1 MKGLLSMTAF
11 GRGEAHAGPVT
22 WTVEI
27 HSVNHRFLDLKVR
40 TPRDLMDIEERIKK
54 ELATVFS
61 RGHIEVSVA
70 SRGETTELHVRP
82 NLALAREYHQALV
95 AIQKKLSLPGQPDL
109 TMVAGRE
116 GVITSVDQTADVEA
130 VWAAMRPALAKAMQQ
145 CQRMREKEGQAL
157 KKELLR
163 LLKQID
169 RRVQDIAV
177 ALPGILA
184 ARQTA
189 LKERLDKLLQG
200 VDIDPARLAQEAALL
215 VDKVDITE
223 EMTRTR
229 SHIEQFHDYLNLDEP
244 VGRRLDFLLQEF
256 NREINTVA
264 SKINNSEVAHLSVE
278 LKNDIEKMREQVQNL
293 E

>member
-1 MKGLLSMTAF
+1 MKKLLSMTAF
-11 GRGEAHAGPVT
+11 GRGESHVGPTT

-27 HSVNHRFLDLKVR
+27 RSVNHRFLDLKVR
-40 TPRDLMDIEERIKK
+40 TPRDLMDIEERVKK
-54 ELATVFS
+54 EVSTVFS
-61 RGHIEVSVA
+61 RGHIEVSVS
-70 SRGETTELHVRP
+70 SRGETSESHVRP
-82 NLALAREYHQALV
+82 NLDLAHEYCQALV
-95 AIQKKLSLPGQPDL
+95 AIQKKLGLPGQPDL
-109 TMVAGRE
+109 AMVAAFQQ
-116 GVITSVDQTADVEA
+116 VITNVDQEKDADA
-130 VWAAMRPALAKAMQQ
+130 VWAAIQPALAKAMKQ

-169 RRVQDIAV
+169 RRVKDIAV
-177 ALPGILA
+177 ALPTILA

-189 LKERLDKLLQG
+189 LKDRLDKLLQG
-200 VDIDPARLAQEAALL
+200 VDIDPSRLAQEGALL
-215 VDKVDITE
+215 ADKVDITE
-223 EMTRTR
+223 ELTRTR
-229 SHIEQFHDYLNLDEP
+229 SHINQFHNYLEMDEP

-264 SKINNSEVAHLSVE
+264 SKINNAKVAHLSVE

>member
-27 HSVNHRFLDLKVR
+27 RTVNHRFLDLKVR
-40 TPRDLMDIEERIKK
+40 TPRDLMDIEERVKK
-54 ELATVFS
+54 EVATVFS
-61 RGHIEVSVA
+61 RGHIEVSVTT
-70 SRGETTELHVRP
+70 RGETSELHVRP
-82 NLALAREYHQALV
+82 NLDLAQEYRQAL
-95 AIQKKLSLPGQPDL
+95 ITIKKELGLSGQPDL
-109 TMVAGRE
+109 AMVAAFQGI
-116 GVITSVDQTADVEA
+116 ITSEVPVSDVEG
-130 VWAAMRPALAKAMQQ
+130 VWAAMQPALAKAIKQ
-145 CQRMREKEGQAL
+145 CQRMRAQEGQAL

-163 LLKQID
+163 LLKQISK
-169 RRVQDIAV
+169 RLEDIVSAMP
-177 ALPGILA
+177 AILT

-200 VDIDPARLAQEAALL
+200 VDIDPARLAQEAVIL

-223 EMTRTR
+223 ELTRTR
-229 SHIEQFHDYLNLDEP
+229 SHIEQFHDYLELDEP

-256 NREINTVA
+256 HREINTVS